1 VVLGLSEAL
10 INASL
15 STSPSVRTPLYSSAA
30 KLARE
35 DSISEML
42 ADSSDPFLLKVIP
55 VFKKLAGANKQ
66 LIVISKSASRTV
78 EARPKKDEASARAY
92 TLNNQLVLAQE
103 NLNKANEDFLE
114 RLRET
119 ARDQSPASLVE
130 LLNMAAAVASSTSFL
145 VNCCKAV
152 TIELAGRDLFKQ
164 VLQATRTVR
173 DALTLA
179 IDSIKDGIPPPQL
192 IAHLPEA
199 EKKLQAAVTT
209 VKQSTM
215 QLVTAQATIVG
226 DNFVSAARKQE
237 ILGASFRHVM
247 GFPFSACH
255 TRHTHHDTHSLT
267 HLRSLSQE
275 RYERLWRH
283 RQNCC
288 GCASRVK
295 ARKS

>member
-1 VVLGLSEAL
+1 
-10 INASL
+10 
-15 STSPSVRTPLYSSAA
+15 
-30 KLARE
+30 
-35 DSISEML
+35 ML

-237 ILGASFRHVM
+237 ILGASPD
-247 GFPFSACH
+247 GFSLLGIPH
-255 TRHTHHDTHSLT
+255 TTTRHDHTTRHDT
-267 HLRSLSQE
+267 HLRSL
-275 RYERLWRH
+275 H
-283 RQNCC
+283 RSGTSGC
-288 GCASRVK
+288 GSIDKTVVAARV
-295 ARKS
+295 R